1 MTVNLRKYVFSQP
14 EPEQL
19 FLGNLISTFPT
30 PISIPDSTALSGL
43 TAEPT
48 TQLRYPTILPHV
60 NSSLTASS
68 ANLSSQLA
76 SRVYYL
82 VSNMPDV
89 RTFRKPEPPFNGT
102 DLVVTSWMNFAFYPD
117 FGPGVGAPVCVRLP
131 DVGADA
137 DGLLVV
143 LPRKRG
149 KRGI

>member
-1 MTVNLRKYVFSQP
+1 MTVSLRKYVFSQP
-14 EPEQL
+14 GTQH
-19 FLGNLISTFPT
+19 
-30 PISIPDSTALSGL
+30 LSHANIHPRLYRSLGL
-43 TAEPT
+43 TAKPT

-131 DVGADA
+131 DVWADA